1 MIEIEQKYIRV
12 NTPLYVMEDFYYD
25 VLNRINKTIYE
36 HDKLYGPKDFFSQ
49 VFKIDIKID
58 YRKDILKKLEKDV
71 SIFISVFHFFW
82 EEDNIII
89 DSRGYKFLS
98 NDNYNRFRDAYS
110 EGMYDLLNSLFLLSI
125 GSPIQSTTLVRRAF
139 EGLLKE
145 FYNIVKSDTA
155 SANDNDNNKEKKGSD
170 IEDMSRLRV
179 ILKNIFENKDIT
191 KLFDE
196 NNRYKD
202 LQEFLE
208 SQLTSLEMKQAYD
221 EIKSKIEK
229 NRGEN
234 KVGTNMYFIYQ
245 RLCDY
250 THIYE
255 KIYKDGEKNK
265 EVIIPIHAHEPTFD
279 NFDEPNNLFNLIC
292 GLYIIFLVV
301 SIELLHNNQEIADK
315 EYNEIKERFNQ

>member
-1 MIEIEQKYIRV
+1 MTI
-12 NTPLYVMEDFYYD
+12 MEDLYEEI
-25 VLNRINKTIYE
+25 LNKINIDIYE
-36 HDKLYGPKDFFSQ
+36 QHKPYGPKEFFSQ

-58 YRKDILKKLEKDV
+58 YPNGILKKLESDISV
-71 SIFISVFHFFW
+71 FISVFHFFS
-82 EEDNIII
+82 EENDVIFDN
-89 DSRGYKFLS
+89 RKEGYFYRYSL
-98 NDNYNRFRDAYS
+98 YNKFRDAYS
-110 EGMYDLLNSLFLLSI
+110 EGMYDLLNALFLLSI

-145 FYNIVKSDTA
+145 FYNIIKSDTA
-155 SANDNDNNKEKKGSD
+155 SANDNDNNKEKKDSD
-170 IEDMSRLRV
+170 IEDMSKLRV

-255 KIYKDGEKNK
+255 EIYKDGEKIK
-265 EVIIPIHAHEPTFD
+265 GVIKIPIHAHEPTFD